1 MQKSSIF
8 VNSVLD
14 MRKAKPQAL
23 VIVALKI

>member
-14 MRKAKPQAL
+14 IRKAKPQAL
-23 VIVALKI
+23 AIVI